1 MKTLLLARHAKSNW
15 GDKNFSDFDRPLNE
29 TGKVDAPIM
38 AMYLQQCGYLFHQI
52 ISSDAA
58 RALETAEEYKKH
70 LTPEKNLITHHDLYL
85 ASADTIVDIVSKIS
99 PSHSAVIIVGHNPGI
114 SDALNY
120 FCKENFDDM
129 SACGVGIIQ
138 FEVSNWVDIAEG
150 SGDVLGF
157 ESPKTI
163 KNRINS

>member
-29 TGKVDAPIM
+29 KGKADAPIM
-38 AMYLQQCGYLFHQI
+38 ALCLQQCGYLIHQI

-70 LTPEKNLITHHDLYL
+70 LTPEQSLITHHDLYL
-85 ASADTIVDIVSKIS
+85 ADAETIVDIVSRIS
-99 PSHSAVIIVGHNPGI
+99 PSHSAVMIVGHNPGM

-120 FCKENFDDM
+120 YCTENFDDM
-129 SACGVGIIQ
+129 SSCGVGIIQ
-138 FEVSNWVDIAEG
+138 FEVASWGEITEG
-150 SGDVLGF
+150 SGDILGF
-157 ESPKTI
+157 ENPKTI
-163 KNRINS
+163 KNRVDC

>member
-29 TGKVDAPIM
+29 KGIVDAPIM
-38 AMYLQQCGYLFHQI
+38 AKYLQQCGYLIHQI

-58 RALETAEEYKKH
+58 RALATAEEYKKQ
-70 LTPEKNLITHHDLYL
+70 LTPEQNLITHHDLYL

-99 PSHSAVIIVGHNPGI
+99 PSHSAVMIVGHNPGM

-120 FCKENFDDM
+120 LCKEKFDDM

-138 FEVSNWVDIAEG
+138 FEVSSWEDISEG

-163 KNRINS
+163 KNRVGN